1 MKKLTGYI
9 CIAALAVVFLA
20 SCKPQSKLE
29 RDIRHM
35 AIRFK
40 PLTRND
46 ITLVGNLSAE
56 VTVSGKGT
64 KLDKSFSRN
73 QKIGRN
79 SIERTDILY
88 FAPNPGEVI
97 TGSLYDGDIFEF
109 ARTSTGTG
117 PYRRSLFEILFPG
130 LAQSIRNAQPARPID
145 FAFFA
150 LIEKYPDVDYF
161 INVRFDKKRI
171 LSGTGAKFTETVIV
185 RADGVKLKTD

>member
-9 CIAALAVVFLA
+9 CIAALAVVFMA
-20 SCKPQSKLE
+20 SCKPHSLLQ
-29 RDIRHM
+29 RDIRHLE
-35 AIRFK
+35 IRFK

-56 VTVSGKGT
+56 VTVSGKGI
-64 KLDKSFSRN
+64 KLDKSFRRN
-73 QKIGRN
+73 QKLGRN
-79 SIERTDILY
+79 YKERTDILY

-109 ARTSTGTG
+109 ARTSTVNG
-117 PYRRSLFEILFPG
+117 PQKRSLFQSLFPG
-130 LAQSIRNAQPARPID
+130 LARSIQESQAAGPAD
-145 FAFFA
+145 FAFYA

-161 INVRFDKKRI
+161 INVRLDRKHI
-171 LSGTGAKFTETVIV
+171 LSGTSSRFTETIII